1 MIWAYS
7 TEVLRGHHLATVLGK
22 FSPMATVVVHHLHT
36 APTSLP
42 LPDSRRSNMSP
53 IRTHLLTALSLS
65 SFKFLPGWA
74 QSQECYWSNGML
86 ANSDFKPCNQDR
98 PAGSQSACCNL
109 GKSPADVC
117 LGGGLCENEETD
129 NGNAL
134 IYAVGCTDPSGED
147 PNCQQYCIG
156 EFCHCRVSTQ
166 TQQRWLF
173 LKVTAILSHPNGTN
187 TLWPAIV

>member
-1 MIWAYS
+1 
-7 TEVLRGHHLATVLGK
+7 
-22 FSPMATVVVHHLHT
+22 
-36 APTSLP
+36 
-42 LPDSRRSNMSP
+42 MSP

-98 PAGSQSACCNL
+98 PVGSHSACCNL

-117 LGGGLCENEETD
+117 LGGGLCEDEETND
-129 NGNAL
+129 VAL
-134 IYAVGCTDPSGED
+134 IYAVGCTDASGED

-173 LKVTAILSHPNGTN
+173 LKVTAILSQRHKQPAARNGLNSRLLTIN
-187 TLWPAIV
+187 LNRASNNRICPRSLRRWKMVLQ